1 MFVCVCI
8 DFKYVMCP
16 TQCVM
21 QVMIGVVFWLDI
33 STRPTVTVQRLS
45 RMGSVVEL
53 GGVCLFVAMF
63 SASWGP
69 LAWLIPS
76 EIFAHDIRSAAQS
89 MTVFTNMLF
98 KFIIAQTFLSML
110 CAFKFGIFLFF
121 AGWLAVMGLFTLLFL
136 PETKGIPIDHMA
148 HVWRAH
154 WFWGHFVSSNTHA
167 SGSA

>member
-1 MFVCVCI
+1 MCACV
-8 DFKYVMCP
+8 
-16 TQCVM
+16 
-21 QVMIGVVFWLDI
+21 QVMIGIVFGLDI
-33 STRPTVTVQRLS
+33 STRPMMTVQRLS
-45 RMGSVVEL
+45 RLGSVVEL

-63 SASWGP
+63 AGSWGP

-76 EIFAHDIRSAAQS
+76 EIFPQDIRSAAQS
-89 MTVFTNMLF
+89 ITVFTNMLF

-154 WFWGHFVSSNTHA
+154 WFWGHFVSTSSNTHA
-167 SGSA
+167 SGAI